1 MRLFLKN
8 NLKSLI
14 IFASLTLG
22 IVFAVLIANF
32 SRAFAENSD
41 EDFSKEITGANHI
54 VIFDGDEKLSLK
66 TDASTVR
73 EVLKRA
79 SIDVSEEDSVD
90 PSLDTVI
97 NADNFFINIYRAHP
111 VLIIDGAARKYLMTA
126 SFDSKQ
132 IATEAG
138 FSIYDGDEVNPVE
151 NSQFLELGTAIAY
164 EVKHGDGSTI
174 TIEEEIPFEEKEE
187 KDYELGSGKTE
198 VVQLGEV
205 GKKETVYKVKTK
217 NGVEVSRE
225 KVSEKVLKE
234 PITRI
239 THVGADPVEMHPL
252 TASMGRNRYTI
263 SNGKGLIVER
273 QETYYDLNMSKVMQ
287 NAMSTG
293 GVWADCSHTGHYS
306 VREDGAKVDDDGY
319 VLVAAELSRYPRC
332 SVVQTSLG
340 LGKVYDTGTF
350 AQTNPEQFDLA
361 TDWTKRDGI

>member
-32 SRAFAENSD
+32 SRAFAEND
-41 EDFSKEITGANHI
+41 EEDFSKIISEENHV
-54 VIFDGDEKLSLK
+54 VIFDGDDKFSIK
-66 TDASTVR
+66 TDARTVK
-73 EVLKRA
+73 EALERA
-79 SIDVSEEDSVD
+79 KVEITEFDAVD
-90 PSLDTVI
+90 PSSDTEI

-111 VLIIDGAARKYLMTA
+111 ALVIDGAARKYLMTA
-126 SFDSKQ
+126 SFDAKQ
-132 IATEAG
+132 IAIEAG
-138 FSIYDGDEVNPVE
+138 FSIFDGDEVKPTN
-151 NSQFLELGTAIAY
+151 NSQFLELGNIIAY
-164 EVKHGDGSTI
+164 EVKHSDGSTI

-187 KDYELGSGKTE
+187 KDFELGSGKTE

-234 PITRI
+234 PVTRI
-239 THVGADPVEMHPL
+239 THVGVDPVEMHPL

-273 QETYYDLNMSKVMQ
+273 QETYYDLDMSKVMQ

-340 LGKVYDTGTF
+340 PGKVYDTGTF

>member
-22 IVFAVLIANF
+22 IVFAVLVANF
-32 SRAFAENSD
+32 SRAFAENGD
-41 EDFSKEITGANHI
+41 EDFSKEITNANHI
-54 VIFDGDEKLSLK
+54 IIFDGNEKLSLK
-66 TDASTVR
+66 TNASTVR
-73 EVLKRA
+73 EVLERA
-79 SIDVSEEDSVD
+79 GIDVSEEDSVD
-90 PSLDTVI
+90 PSLNATI

-126 SFDSKQ
+126 SFDAKQ
-132 IATEAG
+132 IAIEAG
-138 FSIYDGDEVNPVE
+138 FSIFDGDEVKPVE

-174 TIEEEIPFEEKEE
+174 TVEEEIPFEEKEE

-225 KVSEKVLKE
+225 QVSEKVLKE
-234 PITRI
+234 PVARI
-239 THVGADPVEMHPL
+239 THIGASPIEMHPL
-252 TASMGRNRYTI
+252 TASMGRNRYTT

-273 QETYYDLNMSKVMQ
+273 QETYYDLNMSGVMKFCGKT
-287 NAMSTG
+287 S
-293 GVWADCSHTGHYS
+293 YS